1 MEDITP
7 KSKWHKTT
15 CFLHFSYF
23 FQNELFLEANYATE
37 FYETYDG
44 ETVVRYKCELTK

>member
-1 MEDITP
+1 MKILVISDEE
-7 KSKWHKTT
+7 SRV
-15 CFLHFSYF
+15 LS
-23 FQNELFLEANYATE
+23 E